1 MAEEEKG
8 QLALPSLKGDGA
20 AKAEVWQ
27 ATQVIVG
34 PSYAAQPL
42 ALEHLAPVAQS
53 GSRELARLEGPP
65 RMVQRPRTTIEW
77 GARRLSVGQGHE
89 GFYRI
94 SGATNSGKTHLIKLF
109 TMDVLREMQ
118 SNPNAKLIVYEP
130 KREFYPWILTL
141 KERFGFTFPVHYF
154 MLSDRRSVALDFA
167 TDYEDDIDADTLA
180 YAFYPD
186 RTNHGESQFWGD
198 SLRTIFASL
207 FTAIKAKLGRA
218 DLRLVCLVLED
229 EELTRKLLSYD
240 PYLVQAQFLASKG
253 VGETPHNIRS
263 TIQSRVRTLKHLA
276 NDLDRAAQGRPLFS
290 LRRFIQEPGSGVL
303 VISKSKKYALAQEP
317 MNGVLLLRLTQLLDD
332 EQEDPSRKIYVVIDE
347 FPTLCG
353 KDRCPGIG
361 DMFYTLR
368 SRGAVPLVADQGLT
382 MVKPIYGE
390 ETTAILGQCSNVV
403 YLRQPDLES
412 AEYAAK
418 DLGVEQGYEK
428 KPQVSYG
435 GNVATTTIVNH
446 PIDRPIVHPS
456 KLRNL
461 SEAKPETGI
470 HGYGKS
476 GHNAEE
482 KPWPFSV
489 PPETVDQIPK
499 RDRRFGEYERR
510 SPEQGRLRQ
519 FEEEES
525 TALGAEDVEWT
536 RHVD

>member
-1 MAEEEKG
+1 
-8 QLALPSLKGDGA
+8 
-20 AKAEVWQ
+20 
-27 ATQVIVG
+27 
-34 PSYAAQPL
+34 
-42 ALEHLAPVAQS
+42 
-53 GSRELARLEGPP
+53 
-65 RMVQRPRTTIEW
+65 MVQRPRTAIEW
-77 GARRLSVGQGHE
+77 GARRLSVGLGHE

-109 TMDVLREMQ
+109 TMDVLREVQ
-118 SNPNAKLIVYEP
+118 NNPNVKLIVYEP

-154 MLSDRRSVALDFA
+154 MPSDRRGVALDFA

-186 RTNHGESQFWGD
+186 RSNHGESPFWGD

-263 TIQSRVRTLKHLA
+263 TIQSRTRLLKYLA
-276 NDLDRAAQGRPLFS
+276 AHLDRAAQERPPFS
-290 LRRFIQEPGSGVL
+290 LRRFIQDPGSGVL
-303 VISKSKKYALAQEP
+303 IISKSKRYALAQEP
-317 MNGVLLLRLTQLLDD
+317 MNGVLFLRFAQLLDD
-332 EQEDPSRKIYVVIDE
+332 EQGDPNRKIYVVIDE

-390 ETTAILGQCSNVV
+390 ETTAILGQCSNII
-403 YLRQPDLES
+403 YLRQPDLDS

-418 DLGVEQGYEK
+418 NLGVERGYEK
-428 KPQVSYG
+428 KAQVSYG
-435 GNVATTTIVNH
+435 GDVATTTIVNH
-446 PIDRPIVHPS
+446 PIDRPIVPPS
-456 KLRNL
+456 DLENL
-461 SEAKPETGI
+461 SEAKPEIGI
-470 HGYGKS
+470 QGYAKS
-476 GHNAEE
+476 GLNAE
-482 KPWPFSV
+482 KRPWPFAI
-489 PPETVDQIPK
+489 PPEDVERIPK
-499 RDRRFGEYERR
+499 TDGRFTEYERR
-510 SPEQGRLRQ
+510 SPKEGRLRG
-519 FEEEES
+519 FDEEES
-525 TALGAEDVEWT
+525 TALEAEDVEWT